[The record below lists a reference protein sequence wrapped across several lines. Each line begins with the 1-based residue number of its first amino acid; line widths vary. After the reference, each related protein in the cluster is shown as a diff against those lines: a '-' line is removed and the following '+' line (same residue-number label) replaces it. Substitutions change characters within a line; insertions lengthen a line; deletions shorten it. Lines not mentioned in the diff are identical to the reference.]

1 MTQTDNDK
9 RVKEIAVGAG
19 ILAVLT
25 LGVCGTLV
33 GWRYLPGLLGE
44 WVGMMVG
51 VMTTPFFMEAS
62 FVILGLTVVLALN
75 YWRQRRAGD
84 EWVDLEMTQFLPCA
98 SPGNPDSMGRMSE
111 ELVAMNMAHFVKMA
125 YGDVPWLR
133 GLASDFFRE
142 TRSLTP
148 RWQEMIGAGDFDAL
162 RVELHRAK
170 GGASLFGFER
180 LMAILTTSQNP
191 LDLETHGFD
200 MAAFELELVA
210 AENAVAGMTD
220 PAP

>member
-1 MTQTDNDK
+1 MTQVDDDNRLK
-9 RVKEIAVGAG
+9 QIAVGVA

-25 LGVCGTLV
+25 LGVSGTLV

-75 YWRQRRAGD
+75 HWQQRRAVD
-84 EWVDLEMTQFLPCA
+84 EWVDVEMTQFLPCA
-98 SPGNPDSMGRMSE
+98 SPGNPDSMGLMSE
-111 ELVAMNMAHFVKMA
+111 EWVAMNLVHFVKMA

-133 GLASDFFRE
+133 GLAHDFFRE
-142 TRSLTP
+142 TRALMP
-148 RWQEMIGAGDFDAL
+148 QWQALVQAGSFDEL
-162 RVELHRAK
+162 RVEQHRAK

-180 LMAILTTSQNP
+180 LVAMLANSQNP

-200 MAAFELELVA
+200 VVAFEQELVA
-210 AENAVAGMTD
+210 AEKAVAEMTE